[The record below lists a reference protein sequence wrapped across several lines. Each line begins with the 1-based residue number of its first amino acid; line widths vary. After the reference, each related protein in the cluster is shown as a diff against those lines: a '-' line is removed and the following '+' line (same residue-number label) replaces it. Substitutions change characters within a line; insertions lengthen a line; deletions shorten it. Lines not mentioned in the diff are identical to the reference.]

1 MSIGKFVSYLRVS
14 TDRQGRS
21 GLGLEAQRKAVADYL
36 NGGNWELIAEF
47 VEVETGKRD
56 DRPKLREA
64 LHRAKVTGATLVIA
78 KLDRLSR
85 NLAFIAAL
93 QDSGAKFVAADM
105 PEANETMI
113 QFMAVIA
120 QHERKM
126 ISTRTKA
133 ALAAARARGKRLGNP
148 NLVALQAV
156 GAGKPGWTAGADS
169 NRANADRFARDVL
182 PVVEAIR
189 ADGIT
194 SLEGI
199 ANALNSRGILTA
211 RGGRWYATTVRNL
224 LKREVRR

>member
-1 MSIGKFVSYLRVS
+1 VSTAKFVSYLRVS

-169 NRANADRFARDVL
+169 NRASADRFARDVL